1 MFWFRSATACVH
13 AVWKQ
18 DQYFLWPPLSL
29 LVPSHGALMA
39 FFFFFNICIYFDCYP
54 MNCLGIYLWLQVTQ
68 MIYSLLVSRV

>member
-39 FFFFFNICIYFDCYP
+39 FFFFLIFVYILTVI
-54 MNCLGIYLWLQVTQ
+54 L
-68 MIYSLLVSRV
+68 